1 MHGFV
6 CKQFCMGIFSA
17 RPVCMHGYTC
27 VYARQSGNTSRDD
40 YVTEGVA
47 L

>member
-1 MHGFV
+1 MFFFV
-6 CKQFCMGIFSA
+6 CKQFCMGIYGA
-17 RPVCMHGYTC
+17 RSVCMHSYTC
-27 VYARQSGNTSRDD
+27 VYARQSGNTSRDY